1 MFSLDPVSLL
11 VSVVVIL
18 FMLNYFNDRKRNSY
32 GNFPPGPKP
41 LPIIGN
47 MHLLFK
53 KKDRPHKIYEELSEK
68 YGRVFSMQIGFEKV
82 VVLCGYKAVKEA
94 LIDHAEEFA
103 ERPTLPVVHEV
114 SKGNGVIFAH
124 GENWKVMRRFTLSAL
139 RDFGMGKK
147 LMEEKISEECDSLV
161 EVFKSF
167 KGKPFE
173 NVVLINAAIA
183 NIIVSML
190 LGKRFEYSN
199 STFIKLMNLINE
211 SVKVYASPMVLL
223 FNAYPS
229 LIRWFP
235 GSHKTLFKNSLAMR
249 RFLKEH
255 FIKSRDQL
263 DVNDQRNIIDA
274 FLVKQQEVVLYFQ
287 TEKPSPRLF
296 FSNDNLECLCCN
308 LFSAGTDTTSTTLR
322 WGLLLM
328 MKYPEIQKS
337 VQNEIDRVIGSAR
350 PKPEHRQEMPY
361 TDAVIHEVQR
371 FSNIVSSGV
380 PRATTRDITFR
391 GYSLPKGTHV
401 IPLLGSVLQDKD
413 YFEKPDE
420 FYPQHFLDSKGNFAK
435 NEAFLPFAA
444 GRRSCAGENLAKMEL
459 FMFFTRL
466 MQSFTFQPRPGVEAD
481 LTPIIGGTVSPLM
494 KEICAVPRS

>member
-1 MFSLDPVSLL
+1 MFALDPVCLL
-11 VSVVVIL
+11 VSFVVIL
-18 FMLNYFNDRKRNSY
+18 FLLNVFNDRKRNIY
-32 GNFPPGPKP
+32 QNFPPGPNP

-53 KKDRPHKIYEELSEK
+53 KNDRPHKIYEELSEK
-68 YGRVFSMQIGFEKV
+68 YGRVFSIQIGYEKV

-94 LIDHAEEFA
+94 LIDHAEEFS
-103 ERPTLPVVHEV
+103 ERPILPVIHET
-114 SKGNGVIFAH
+114 SKGHELTSSYSGLIFAH

-147 LMEEKISEECDSLV
+147 LIEDKISEESDSLV

-173 NVVLINAAIA
+173 NVTFIHAAVS

-199 STFIKLMNLINE
+199 PIFLKLMALISE
-211 SVKVYASPMVLL
+211 TLRIYTGPMVLL
-223 FNAYPS
+223 FNTYPS
-229 LIRWFP
+229 LMRWFP
-235 GSHKTLFKNSLAMR
+235 GSHKGVFKNNLE
-249 RFLKEH
+249 LKGFFQEE
-255 FIKSRDQL
+255 FIKFKDQL
-263 DVNDQRNIIDA
+263 NENDQRNIIDA
-274 FLVKQQEVVLYFQ
+274 FLVKQRE
-287 TEKPSPRLF
+287 EKPSPGLF
-296 FSNDNLECLCCN
+296 FNNDNLVNLVCN

-328 MKYPEIQKS
+328 MKYPEIQKN

-371 FSNIVSSGV
+371 FSNIVSRGV

-391 GYSLPKGTHV
+391 GYFLPKGTHV
-401 IPLLGSVLQDKD
+401 IPLLGSVLQDKE

-420 FYPQHFLDSKGNFAK
+420 FYPQHFLDSKGNFVK

-481 LTPIIGGTVSPLM
+481 LTPYIGGIVSPLM